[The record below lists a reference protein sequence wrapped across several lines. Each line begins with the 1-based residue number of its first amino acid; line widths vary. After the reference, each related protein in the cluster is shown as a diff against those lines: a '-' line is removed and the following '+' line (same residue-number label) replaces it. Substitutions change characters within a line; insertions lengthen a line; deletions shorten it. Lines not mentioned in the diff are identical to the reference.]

1 MTRPTRTATVNTTQS
16 AKRHVEHGQPLPVLA
31 AVSYLNMLPF
41 FFDAEQVQLFASPQE
56 LNRSNANKGAFCSSL
71 IAGIRTKKNLVT
83 TRFGVFSSR
92 AVMTV
97 FVEPELKNDAH
108 ANFWFQLEALWQHNN
123 PAPLVTLAQSEPQ
136 GSLVL
141 RSAGESAQS
150 VWMFETLAALAG
162 FRVIL
167 LKPDDAPLFNERGKP
182 LPEAHL
188 FIGDKALLRRR
199 QLPDMYRLDIGELWA
214 NHTQTKPWFAGWFS
228 TEKCAEHEAQE
239 IEDFL
244 NHQLN
249 KWNELSEFSRWCKC
263 LSLLE
268 QQFPERTSSWTTE
281 EMYDLREE
289 LSEYFLTLDH
299 SVAPEQ
305 GEALFKFYCDME
317 RALTEWKTK
326 NLTLSGIRVS
336 SDSNAKCLAHSQS
349 T

>member
-1 MTRPTRTATVNTTQS
+1 MTKPNRTTTVNTTQS
-16 AKRHVEHGQPLPVLA
+16 AKQQTDHSQQLPALA

-41 FFDAEQVQLFASPQE
+41 FFDAEHVQLFTSPQE
-56 LNRSNANKGAFCSSL
+56 LNLSNSKEGTFCSSL
-71 IAGIRTKKNLVT
+71 IAGIRANKNLVT
-83 TRFGVFSSR
+83 NRFGVFSSR

-97 FVEPELKNDAH
+97 FVEPDLKTEAH
-108 ANFWFQLEALWQHNN
+108 ANFWLQLESLWQHSN
-123 PAPLVTLAQSEPQ
+123 PAPLSTLSQSEPQ

-150 VWMFETLAALAG
+150 VWMFEALAALAG

-167 LKPDDAPLFNERGKP
+167 LQPDDAPLFNERGKP
-182 LPEAHL
+182 LPEARL

-199 QLPDMYRLDIGELWA
+199 ELPEMYRLDIGELWA
-214 NHTQTKPWFAGWFS
+214 SHTQTKPWFAGWFS
-228 TEKCAEHEAQE
+228 TEKQAKQAAKE
-239 IEDFL
+239 IENFL
-244 NHQLN
+244 GDQLN
-249 KWNELSEFSRWCKC
+249 KWSELSEFSRWCRC

-268 QQFPERTSSWTTE
+268 QQFPERTSSWTAE

-299 SVAPEQ
+299 SLKPEQ

-317 RALTEWKTK
+317 KALTEWKNRSLAQSEIK
-326 NLTLSGIRVS
+326 VS
-336 SDSNAKCLAHSQS
+336 ADLNEKHLAHSPS